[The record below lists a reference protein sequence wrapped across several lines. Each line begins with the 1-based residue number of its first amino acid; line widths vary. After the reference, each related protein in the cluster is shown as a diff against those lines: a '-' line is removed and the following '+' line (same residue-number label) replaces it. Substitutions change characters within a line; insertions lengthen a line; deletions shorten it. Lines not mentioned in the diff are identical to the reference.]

1 MKLWQQNRLQFVG
14 LLLLSILFLI
24 TTYYV
29 YESYSI
35 LKSIGEQIKIVDKV
49 LIVDIQKQALDFFI
63 LSLIAWFVTVVLA
76 VVGYFISEEIS
87 LNRENL
93 QAVLNTIDENKKENY
108 GDIADINLNSQNG
121 MFIAYTLLK
130 TIIAQTCEDK
140 EAAQEANEAKSMFLA
155 NMSHEIRTPLNGIVG
170 FADLLRDTGL
180 GEEQLEFVDII
191 ETSSKNLLEIIN
203 NILDFS
209 KIENNHLELEEVV
222 FNPIE
227 EFEKVVEIYAVRA
240 GEKHI
245 ELGFFIDP
253 KLKYHLKGD
262 PTKIKEILINLLSN
276 AVKFTP
282 SAGAIN
288 VNIHRLEAKDGIAR
302 VKFEVQDSGIG
313 VTDEQ
318 KFKIF
323 EAFTQADSSITRK
336 YNGVGL
342 GLTISSKFVEL
353 MGGKLHLQSESGPG
367 ATFSFQID
375 FKELNTAAGDEK
387 HDFSTIK
394 ALILKGTNKTKQQE
408 KYLHDYLTYYGVTY
422 TMVKDMDELINI
434 SKHERYDILFVDYD
448 YTDENM
454 LSLYSSLP
462 QKLIVLTKSSHMK
475 TIDSLNLN
483 IFKTI
488 YEPLTASKI
497 KNILSSF
504 MKQHSV
510 DKKTLTDTALIP
522 KTFNAEKSKFRANV
536 LVAEDNVINQ
546 KLIKRTLED
555 LGLTITIAK
564 NGLEAVQKRKD
575 ENFDMI
581 FMDIQMPLLDGL
593 EATKEILKYERDSNL
608 PHVPIIALTANA
620 LKDDRDKFLEAGLD
634 EYTSKP
640 LVRNEIISH
649 LSHYLSEHII
659 DEEIKEQKEEVVE
672 AAPEVKEEVKTVS
685 EVIDKKV
692 VKLVETTLMP
702 KNPDDILVIEEGDDL
717 DDIQII
723 TEESFHEMP
732 AEPKEIATPE
742 EVRIKDEKPNY
753 KADVL
758 LVKKSSF
765 ESKLYIQI
773 LKSLGYSY
781 DVADTKDELDELMA
795 LSIYK
800 IVLFDKEFENVN
812 VALFADRA
820 KELSENLILDT
831 KLVLIYNP
839 SMQDDPLLDESFDEV
854 IHNVINK
861 DSMKVLFERLIR
873 R

>member
-14 LLLLSILFLI
+14 ILLLTILLSI
-24 TTYYV
+24 TSYYV

-35 LKSIGEQIKIVDKV
+35 LKSIGGQIKIVDKV
-49 LIVDIQKQALDFFI
+49 LIVDIQRQALEFFI

-76 VVGYFISEEIS
+76 VVGYFISEEIA

-93 QAVLNTIDENKKENY
+93 QAVLNAIDEDKKKRY
-108 GDIADINLNSQNG
+108 GKDTEINLNSQNG
-121 MFIAYTLLK
+121 MFIAYNLLK
-130 TIIAQTCEDK
+130 TMIAQTCEDK

-170 FADLLRDTGL
+170 FAELLRDTGL
-180 GEEQLEFVDII
+180 REEQLEFVDII
-191 ETSSKNLLEIIN
+191 ETSSQNLLEIID

-209 KIENNHLELEEVV
+209 NIENNNLELEEVI

-227 EFEKVVEIYAVRA
+227 ELEKIVEIYAVKA

-253 KLKYHLKGD
+253 KLKYLLKGD
-262 PTKIKEILINLLSN
+262 PTKIKEVLINLLSN

-302 VKFEVQDSGIG
+302 IKFEIHDNGIG
-313 VTDEQ
+313 VTKEQ
-318 KFKIF
+318 KSKIF
-323 EAFTQADSSITRK
+323 EAFTQADNSITRK
-336 YNGVGL
+336 YNGIGL

-353 MGGKLHLQSESGPG
+353 MGGKLHLYSESGHG

-375 FKELNTAAGDEK
+375 FEELNMTTGDKEN
-387 HDFSTIK
+387 DFTSIK
-394 ALILKGTNKTKQQE
+394 ALILKDANKTKLQE
-408 KYLHDYLTYYGVTY
+408 SYLHDYLNYYGVTY
-422 TMVKDMDELINI
+422 AIFKDIDELINI
-434 SKHERYDILFVDYD
+434 QKQESYDLLFVDYD
-448 YTDENM
+448 YTTEDM
-454 LSLYSSLP
+454 LSLYSSQP
-462 QKLIVLTKSSHMK
+462 QKLIVLTKSSNMK
-475 TIDSLNLN
+475 RIDSLNLN

-488 YEPLTASKI
+488 YEPVNASKI
-497 KNILSSF
+497 KNILSTF
-504 MKQHSV
+504 MKQHLI
-510 DKKTLTDTALIP
+510 DKKTLGDAASIP
-522 KTFNAEKSKFRANV
+522 KTFNAGRSKFRAEV

-575 ENFDMI
+575 ENFDLI

-593 EATKEILKYERDSNL
+593 EATKEILKYEKENNL
-608 PHVPIIALTANA
+608 PHIPIIALTANA

-640 LVRNEIISH
+640 LIRNEIISL
-649 LSHYLSEHII
+649 LSHYLSEHIV
-659 DEEIKEQKEEVVE
+659 DEEIEEQKEEIAE
-672 AAPEVKEEVKTVS
+672 AAPAVKEEMEVETAEIVS
-685 EVIDKKV
+685 EVIEK
-692 VKLVETTLMP
+692 E
-702 KNPDDILVIEEGDDL
+702 DDL

-732 AEPKEIATPE
+732 TESKEIATPQKAL
-742 EVRIKDEKPNY
+742 IKNEKPNY

-773 LKSLGYSY
+773 LKSLDYSY
-781 DVADTKDELDELMA
+781 DVAGTKDELDELMA
-795 LSIYK
+795 SSIYK

-812 VALFADRA
+812 VALFAGRE
-820 KELSENLILDT
+820 KELSESLILDT

-839 SMQDDPLLDESFDEV
+839 SMQDDPLLDASFDEV

-861 DSMKVLFERLIR
+861 DSMKLLLERLIR